1 MFTAND
7 DASDK
12 MLSMKKCL
20 KTLKVMNWRKQFREW
35 HRRLAGIMVLP
46 LIITAVTGV
55 SYRLSKDWFGF
66 TRDQAHFLMVIHEG
80 EYLGDQLKG
89 VYVLL
94 NGLGVLFLLTTGATM
109 LFSNVMKS
117 GLFSSRQQ
125 PKEESK
131 S

>member
-1 MFTAND
+1 MFIGNGGNNLEHAIKEEVY
-7 DASDK
+7 SG
-12 MLSMKKCL
+12 
-20 KTLKVMNWRKQFREW
+20 LKVMNWRKTFREW
-35 HRRLAGIMVLP
+35 HRRLAGIMIIP
-46 LIITAVTGV
+46 LIVTAITGI

-66 TRDQAHFLMVIHEG
+66 TRDEAHFLMVIHEG
-80 EYLGDQLKG
+80 EYLGDELKG
-89 VYVLL
+89 IYVLL

-125 PKEESK
+125 QKEESQ